1 MKILQAV
8 KDKIFVEVLRQDEI
22 TESGLLIRQEAI
34 DPPQKLGLVVSV
46 GKETGEE
53 VLRGDIICFAKHGGQ
68 VSLFNGKEYRS
79 LALGEIYGVLKEI

>member
-22 TESGLLIRQEAI
+22 TESGLLITQEAI

-46 GKETGEE
+46 GKEVTEIS
-53 VLRGDIICFAKHGGQ
+53 RGDIICFAKFGGQ
-68 VSLFNGKEYRS
+68 VSLLNGKEYRS
-79 LALGEIYGVLKEI
+79 LCLGEIYGVLKEI